1 MGGVMLSEL
10 ECGRCGFQTR
20 SGQTKD
26 YEIGI
31 CYFSPK
37 HETVR
42 RTSKDVFFKG
52 ISREIKTSIGM
63 FYQYVY
69 IDGQHINIA
78 NLRVTVFFA
87 LEIRTSR
94 HTRILTI
101 LKILML
107 IPLFAKFVLSKRL
120 ILLFFNF

>member
-1 MGGVMLSEL
+1 MLSEL

-42 RTSKDVFFKG
+42 RTSKDGFFKG

-69 IDGQHINIA
+69 IDGRHINIA
-78 NLRVTVFFA
+78 NLSHCFLRFRNQDFPTYEDINHFEDTYANSVVCKICVVKASDF
-87 LEIRTSR
+87 I
-94 HTRILTI
+94 IL
-101 LKILML
+101 
-107 IPLFAKFVLSKRL
+107 
-120 ILLFFNF
+120 